1 MIKYKNDVVFL
12 LFLFLGCMCWCF
24 CLNSGENLIDK
35 YGVFS
40 FRIHNESLNTEKL
53 NEIVEWQKKNNE
65 SDVELTAWE
74 QKDSQEIKSNNGII
88 KSDVIYIWGKSNYE
102 LKLQA
107 ENSCAISA
115 DKAYELWK
123 SSDVLG
129 KIVDINGVSYK
140 ITAVLNDVTDIAM
153 VKASKY
159 NENTTYD
166 ALDIKVKSRNWSL
179 DEFKAEN
186 SLSPDVTVNYHEFSE
201 ALYKVAL
208 FPEWII
214 AFIMLVKIIYKL
226 YINKN
231 NNLKSVFM
239 GITLIL
245 WIFLSLKLCQFSFE
259 LPQSLIP
266 TRWSNFEFWGK
277 TFDNMKQQNRIL
289 KLMKVYYVDEYF
301 KKTLVNIIVYCILG
315 SSAFLISFKYIKIRD
330 INNLIIL
337 EILVPII
344 SFVSTLVVMN
354 TGTYPDFTL
363 GYWTM
368 IPLYIA
374 FKYFIE
380 HFKLSEG
387 DTNYG
392 DNNIREHSE
401 KIF

>member
-1 MIKYKNDVVFL
+1 MMKYKNDAVFL
-12 LFLFLGCMCWCF
+12 LLIFLGCICWCF
-24 CLNSGENLIDK
+24 CLNIGENLIDK
-35 YGVFS
+35 YGIVS
-40 FRIHNESLNTEKL
+40 FRFQNDPLDFDKL

-129 KIVDINGVSYK
+129 KIVDINGVKYN
-140 ITAVLNDVTDIAM
+140 ITSVLNDVTDIIM
-153 VKASKY
+153 VKVSKY
-159 NENTTYD
+159 NKNMTYD
-166 ALDIKVKSRNWSL
+166 ALDIEVNSRNWSA
-179 DEFKAEN
+179 DEFKVEN
-186 SLSPDVTVNYHEFSE
+186 SLSSDVTVNYNEFSE

-208 FPEWII
+208 FPGWII
-214 AFIMLVKIIYKL
+214 SFAMIVKIIYKL

-231 NNLKSVFM
+231 NNLISAFMVISLIFWVF
-239 GITLIL
+239 I
-245 WIFLSLKLCQFSFE
+245 SLKLCQFSLE

-277 TFDNMKQQNRIL
+277 TFDNIQLQIRLLN
-289 KLMKVYYVDEYF
+289 LMKVYYIDEYF
-301 KKTLVNIIVYCILG
+301 KKAFLTVIVYCILG
-315 SSAFLISFKYIKIRD
+315 SSAFLISFKHIKILD

-344 SFVSTLVVMN
+344 LFISALVVMN

-392 DNNIREHSE
+392 DNNIR
-401 KIF
+401 